1 MHTQNVKTA
10 APESSERWVKNTS
23 SIVAEQGALLG
34 ELSGLYIY
42 EVTTGED
49 EMVEILRRY
58 LVPLALNVA
67 ETTGAGKDGKPCV
80 FFPVA
85 QGWML
90 AKRVVESRYSL
101 LGLRAWER
109 VRAEIFGH

>member
-1 MHTQNVKTA
+1 MNTQNVNTA
-10 APESSERWVKNTS
+10 APESTERCGKNILL
-23 SIVAEQGALLG
+23 IVAEQESLLT
-34 ELSGLYIY
+34 ELSGIYIY

-67 ETTGAGKDGKPCV
+67 ETTGAGKDGKPHV
-80 FFPVA
+80 SFPVA
-85 QGWML
+85 RFWML

-109 VRAEIFGH
+109 VRSETFGH

>member
-1 MHTQNVKTA
+1 
-10 APESSERWVKNTS
+10 
-23 SIVAEQGALLG
+23 
-34 ELSGLYIY
+34 
-42 EVTTGED
+42 
-49 EMVEILRRY
+49 MVEILRRY

-85 QGWML
+85 QCWML